1 MLKRLCP
8 GADKGWS
15 PQVVGDEDAR
25 NYSMTTD
32 AEKLKSEDIEI
43 LEGKLTKIIDCHIN
57 LMGGWTSLFIL
68 LGDLALSR
76 KDNEVVAIM
85 MSAVEFLNQKES
97 KP

>member
-1 MLKRLCP
+1 MKGVSMKNEPNQLK
-8 GADKGWS
+8 
-15 PQVVGDEDAR
+15 PQ
-25 NYSMTTD
+25 
-32 AEKLKSEDIEI
+32 DIEI

-76 KDNEVVAIM
+76 KDNDVVALM
-85 MSAVEFLNQKES
+85 MSSVEFLSQKGK